1 MLVLI
6 RTLFDII
13 RLQKGPDAVPYSR
26 VLFVV
31 TLGLWLFAG
40 VVITLAT
47 PELDQS
53 DFVLGILT
61 GAVGLFCYSA
71 IIVLD
76 GKRPRLLQAITAVIG
91 CGALLSLIVVTCDAL
106 LSTMIRESA
115 AGLIATLILL
125 WSVPVEGH
133 IISRTI
139 DRHWYTGVA
148 IAMAVFVLQ
157 LYLYSVI
164 DPAPAATL

>member
-6 RTLFDII
+6 QTLFDII

-31 TLGLWLFAG
+31 TFGFWLFAG
-40 VVITLAT
+40 IVITLAT
-47 PELDQS
+47 PELDQR

-61 GAVGLFCYSA
+61 GIVGLLCYA
-71 IIVLD
+71 VIIVLD
-76 GKRPRLLQAITAVIG
+76 GKRARLLQAITAVIG
-91 CGALLSLIVVTCDAL
+91 CGALLSLIVVVCDAL
-106 LSTMIRESA
+106 LSTMLRDSIT
-115 AGLIATLILL
+115 GLIVTLILL

-157 LYLYSVI
+157 LYLYSAI